1 MSPGLPYPARVP
13 NPTERFAPS
22 APGPSERRVGRRA
35 LNVFALLLLVV
46 LTLQG
51 SIQSATSAA
60 TPQTV
65 RGTLDSLSTAG
76 SADSRAARTPKVYIK
91 LVKHRV
97 TPKQRAQVRV
107 ALSVK
112 GTRLAV
118 ARQARGLG
126 SGRIKVVVKGGGKS
140 RPTHARLTAGKA
152 TVTLPRLPRGAYRV
166 RAVFLGNKLLGK
178 AKSDYRNL
186 TVGNAGGGGS
196 GFPNAGNTGVPAG
209 VTLKAYGGPC
219 TITADNTVIDSKSV
233 NCGLMIQAKNV
244 VIRNSSLKTV
254 WLDQDIMH
262 AQGKSGWSVSITDSE
277 VDGGTTDGP
286 GVCCGNYNVLRVEMK
301 GGHNGAQCENG
312 ASYCNLTDSWIHAQY
327 EPAGG
332 LRHLGGFLNDGGT
345 PSTLIH
351 NSITCD
357 APAQNDEGGCTGDIN
372 LIPNFGVMANITV
385 TNNFLG
391 ANANSAYCTY
401 GGGTPGLE
409 SYANQS
415 NNIVYRD
422 NVFERADTVAN
433 PTSGQPG
440 STKRCAAYGPVV
452 GFDVDGP
459 GNVWTGNHYNDGTAI
474 VCNAAHRCD

>member
-1 MSPGLPYPARVP
+1 MSPGLSYAARVP
-13 NPTERFAPS
+13 NPRKHSASS
-22 APGPSERRVGRRA
+22 APGPHRRRVGRRA
-35 LNVFALLLLVV
+35 LNVLALLLLVV
-46 LTLQG
+46 LPLQG
-51 SIQSATSAA
+51 SIQDPTSAA
-60 TPQTV
+60 TPQTAGV
-65 RGTLDSLSTAG
+65 TLDET
-76 SADSRAARTPKVYIK
+76 SASRAARTPKVFIK
-91 LVKHRV
+91 LAKHRV
-97 TPKQRAQVRV
+97 STGQRARVKV

-112 GTRLAV
+112 GTRSAV
-118 ARQARGLG
+118 AGARQSPSAG
-126 SGRIKVVVKGGGKS
+126 SGRIKVVAKGGGKS
-140 RPTHARLTAGKA
+140 RPMHARLKAGKA
-152 TVTLPRLPRGAYRV
+152 TVALPRLPRGVYRV
-166 RAVFLGNKLLGK
+166 RAVFLGNAMLGK
-178 AKSDYRNL
+178 AKSEYEKL
-186 TVGNAGGGGS
+186 TVGDVGGGPS

-233 NCGLMIQAKNV
+233 GCSLQIQAKNV

-262 AQGKSGWSVSITDSE
+262 AQGKSGWSVSVTDSE

-286 GVCCGNYNVLRVEMK
+286 GVCCGNYSVLRVEMR

-312 ASYCNLTDSWIHAQY
+312 ASYCNLTDSWIHSQY
-327 EPAGG
+327 EPAEG

-357 APAQNDEGGCTGDIN
+357 APAENNEGGCTGDIN
-372 LIPNFGVMANITV
+372 LIPNFGVMANVTV

-409 SYANQS
+409 SYAQQS

-422 NVFERADTVAN
+422 NVFERADTIAN
-433 PTSGQPG
+433 PSSGQPG
-440 STKRCAAYGPVV
+440 RTKRCAAYGPVV
-452 GFDVDGP
+452 GFDVDGS
-459 GNVWTGNHYNDGTAI
+459 GNVWTGNHYDDGTAI
-474 VCNAAHRCD
+474 ICNASHRCD